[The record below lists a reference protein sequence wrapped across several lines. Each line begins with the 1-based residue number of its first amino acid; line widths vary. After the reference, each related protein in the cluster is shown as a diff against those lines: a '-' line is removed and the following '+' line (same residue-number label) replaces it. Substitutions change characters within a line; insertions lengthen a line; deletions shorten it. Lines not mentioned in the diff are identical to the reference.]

1 MRRPTFTSCSL
12 SLYRSLSANFPCVIS
27 EIEIWRAA
35 NLLLKH
41 HGDKARAEGTARADA
56 LAAAGDLERVRLS
69 GAGSRAVA
77 QLANKTPR
85 GAVH

>member
-1 MRRPTFTSCSL
+1 
-12 SLYRSLSANFPCVIS
+12 VIS

-69 GAGSRAVA
+69 GAGSRVPSRSSPTKRRAGRC
-77 QLANKTPR
+77 T
-85 GAVH
+85 